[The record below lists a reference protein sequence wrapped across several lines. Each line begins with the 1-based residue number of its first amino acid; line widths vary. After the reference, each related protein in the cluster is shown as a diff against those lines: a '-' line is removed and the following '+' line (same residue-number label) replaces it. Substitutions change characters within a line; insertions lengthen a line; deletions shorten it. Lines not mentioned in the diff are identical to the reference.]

1 MNSITEMITQY
12 LTGGVASQINQRLGT
27 DETTTR
33 RAVAVAVPLLIAAL
47 ARNSSQPEGAE
58 ALHQAVEQDHDGSIL
73 NNLLGLI
80 NSPQDY
86 SGSGILGHVLGATQ
100 SNAET
105 EIAKQSGLNPSS
117 AGSLLEILA
126 PVVMGTLGKQQ
137 EEQALSP
144 NQLASYLNTES
155 IQAQQSAPDIMGAV
169 SNLLDANKDGSVADD
184 LGNLAAKVFGRGQ

>member
-1 MNSITEMITQY
+1 MNSITELITQY
-12 LTGGVASQINQRLGT
+12 LTGGLASQISLRLGI

-47 ARNSSQPEGAE
+47 ARNSSQPAGAQ

-73 NNLLGLI
+73 ENLAGLI

-86 SGSGILGHVLGATQ
+86 SGSGILGHVLGTTQ
-100 SNAET
+100 GTAET
-105 EIAKQSGLNPSS
+105 EIAKQSGLNPSA

-137 EEQALSP
+137 QAEGLSSD
-144 NQLASYLNTES
+144 QLASYLNSES
-155 IQAQQSAPDIMGAV
+155 IQAQQSAPDLMGAI
-169 SNLLDANKDGSVADD
+169 SNLLDANKDGSVTDD
-184 LGNLAAKVFGRGQ
+184 LGNLAAKVFGRAQ

>member
-12 LTGGVASQINQRLGT
+12 LTGGVASQISQRLGT

-58 ALHQAVEQDHDGSIL
+58 ALHQAVQQDHDGSIL

-100 SNAET
+100 GNAQT
-105 EIAKQSGLNPSS
+105 EIANQSGLNPSS

-137 EEQALSP
+137 QEQGLNS

-155 IQAQQSAPDIMGAV
+155 VQAQQSAPDIMGAI
-169 SNLLDANKDGSVADD
+169 SNLLDANKDGSVSDD